1 MHTQQVEQFTKL
13 GRAFDDAL
21 LGHQPSIVVDY
32 GDVMMLPASRCRT
45 TAACLLPSAPV
56 GQVSAI
62 SVEPKEDARH
72 PDNKDSKARHRSSPR
87 SQPQRPTRPPSR

>member
-32 GDVMMLPASRCRT
+32 GDVMMLPASRCCT
-45 TAACLLPSAPV
+45 TAACLPPLRA
-56 GQVSAI
+56 GRAGI
-62 SVEPKEDARH
+62 SNIGRAEKGCA
-72 PDNKDSKARHRSSPR
+72 SP
-87 SQPQRPTRPPSR
+87 